1 MIMPRFRNLCTC
13 NFNCRATIAMFALC
27 IVSALSWR
35 AISPST
41 SRLLDKAL
49 DDEVG
54 SRLKEEYRQQQREI
68 LQSPTSQRV
77 EHSAP
82 QPATTRSATSAVRSM
97 PQRARSVAKTTM
109 QGSTSLR
116 STPVVTSKP
125 AHAVTQR
132 YNQTLSI
139 TSASAS
145 SSAAPKKKIITAPT
159 VLVDE
164 KTGIRLGTFLYMV
177 LGEGEPQKRWLDR
190 ASWTDVYLLYV
201 SWKSDVTVQLQGH
214 VSETFRYVFY
224 AKSTW
229 TSSRNHMAKLG
240 HQWELEQKWRFE
252 YFVFFDEDVLLGY
265 RTPEN
270 PTKVVLDFPN
280 DDTALHKF
288 NEVLLRDRP
297 MKAGVSFNEFDWNKK
312 NLRCQSRC
320 QADNLVMAY
329 HRSAN
334 RFLEPYTTHFD
345 KTNWWLSAYILNMY
359 ISVIGPE
366 YCASYNEIVVDR
378 KTQVHNYKYP
388 RNELMWDDA
397 IMFVNQCLS
406 EGNFSDFSIDSKITA
421 VRKQIQTSLSREPYG
436 WPDCK
441 RNAQGVNFG
450 ELLKS
455 KTSFPQTCR

>member
-1 MIMPRFRNLCTC
+1 M
-13 NFNCRATIAMFALC
+13 
-27 IVSALSWR
+27 
-35 AISPST
+35 
-41 SRLLDKAL
+41 
-49 DDEVG
+49 
-54 SRLKEEYRQQQREI
+54 SRLKEEYRQRQQQREV
-68 LQSPTSQRV
+68 LKSPTSQQV
-77 EHSAP
+77 EHSAL
-82 QPATTRSATSAVRSM
+82 QPATTRSATSAVQSKPQRSKLEVTTTIFASASTHSASSAVRST
-97 PQRARSVAKTTM
+97 PQRARSVAKTTVH
-109 QGSTSLR
+109 GSTSLR

-145 SSAAPKKKIITAPT
+145 ASSSAAPKKKIITTPT

-164 KTGIRLGTFLYMV
+164 KTGIRLGTFIYMV
-177 LGEGEPQKRWLDR
+177 LGEGEPQKRWLNR
-190 ASWTDVYLLYV
+190 ASWPDVNLLYV

-388 RNELMWDDA
+388 RNDLMWDDA

-406 EGNFSDFSIDSKITA
+406 GANFSDFSIDSNITA
-421 VRKQIQTSLSREPYG
+421 VKEQIQTSLSRQPYG

-455 KTSFPQTCR
+455 KTSFPQTCT